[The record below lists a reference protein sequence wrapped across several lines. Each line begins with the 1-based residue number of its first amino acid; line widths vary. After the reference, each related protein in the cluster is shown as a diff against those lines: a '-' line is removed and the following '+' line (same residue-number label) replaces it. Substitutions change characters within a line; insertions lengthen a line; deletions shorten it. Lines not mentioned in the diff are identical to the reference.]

1 VERLEDE
8 VVHRLLVAD
17 ARDEV
22 LARVDGARARRLP

>member
-8 VVHRLLVAD
+8 VVHRLLGAD